1 MRSIE
6 ERVVERLL
14 ARHQKIR
21 ADLTELKKTYAGNV
35 SLRCQSLNDQC
46 DLLEEILG
54 VPRSFPRATQED
66 R

>member
-1 MRSIE
+1 MKPIE
-6 ERVVERLL
+6 QRVMDRLL
-14 ARHQKIR
+14 DRHQKIR
-21 ADLTELKKTYAGNV
+21 RELGLLKKTYAGSV